1 MEAELDL
8 QEDGGFVC
16 VRSPKQHCLT
26 SGAARR
32 EAGCPTSQQPH
43 RGKKEAEKAQKRER
57 CKERRKEPTIKKQNK
72 PDRHTER
79 E

>member
-26 SGAARR
+26 SGAAL
-32 EAGCPTSQQPH
+32 AGKQAVLRLNSRTEERKKQRKH
-43 RGKKEAEKAQKRER
+43 KKEKDVK
-57 CKERRKEPTIKKQNK
+57 KEGKSQR
-72 PDRHTER
+72 
-79 E
+79 